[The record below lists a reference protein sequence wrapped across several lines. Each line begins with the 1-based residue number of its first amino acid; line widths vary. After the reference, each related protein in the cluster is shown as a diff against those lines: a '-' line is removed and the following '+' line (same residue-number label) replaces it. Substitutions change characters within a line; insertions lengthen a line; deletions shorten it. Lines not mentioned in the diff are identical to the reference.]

1 MTFRPGKRGLAVSAV
16 LAVTSLAL
24 TACSAGSLGSSDD
37 AGGGSSS
44 VELTYLTTNQDQD
57 VKEAEQLAKDFH
69 AKYPNITIKVD
80 TRPGGTE
87 GDNIIKTRLSTGD
100 MPEVFNYNTGS
111 LFKAIAPQ
119 KNLVPIDDQPYI
131 GDLDDNFKKTVT
143 GDDGKVYGA
152 PVGGFMGGAVLY
164 NIPIYQKLGLTIPK
178 TWAEFMANNAKIKAA
193 GGGVAPVIQ
202 TYGETW
208 TSQLFV
214 LGDFHNVAA
223 AEPDFADKY
232 TKNEAKYATSPAALK
247 GFEHTEA
254 VHDAGYENKDFA
266 SAKLPDGLKMLAT
279 GKGAHYPI
287 LSGVVANMIAT
298 YPDAANKVGLFALPG
313 DDASTNGLTL
323 WTPGG
328 LYIPKTTTGDK
339 LDAAKKFL
347 AFVASPDGCKSQ
359 NTAGAPTGPYAVKG
373 CDLPADV
380 PQAIKDMQPYLDKQ
394 GASSLALEFLSPVKG
409 PSLEQI
415 TVEVGSGIRKA
426 KDGAARY
433 DEDVKKQ
440 AQQLGLAGW

>member
-1 MTFRPGKRGLAVSAV
+1 MRFRPGASGLAL
-16 LAVTSLAL
+16 LAVCSLTLA
-24 TACSAGSLGSSDD
+24 ACSAGSLGSSDD
-37 AGGGSSS
+37 SGGASS

-69 AKYPNITIKVD
+69 AKNPTITVKVD

-111 LFKAIAPQ
+111 LFQAIAPQ
-119 KNLVPIDDQPYI
+119 KNLVSINDEPYVK
-131 GDLDDNFKKTVT
+131 DLDENFKKTVT
-143 GDDGKVYGA
+143 ADNQVYGA
-152 PVGGFMGGAVLY
+152 PVGGFQGGAVLY
-164 NIPIYQKLGLTIPK
+164 SIPVYQKLGLKVPQ

-193 GGGVAPVIQ
+193 GGIAPVIQ

-214 LGDFHNVAA
+214 LGDFHNVSA

-232 TKNEAKYATSPAALK
+232 TKNEAKYATSTAAVK

-287 LSGVVANMIAT
+287 LSGVVANMVAT
-298 YPDAANKVGLFALPG
+298 YPDAAKTVGLFALPG

-373 CDLPADV
+373 CELGDDV
-380 PQAIKDMQPYLDKQ
+380 PQAIKDMQPYLDKT
-394 GASSLALEFLSPVKG
+394 GSSSLALEFLSPVKG

>member
-1 MTFRPGKRGLAVSAV
+1 MRFRPGASGFAV
-16 LAVTSLAL
+16 LAVCSLTL
-24 TACSAGSLGSSDD
+24 TACSAGSLGSSSD
-37 AGGGSSS
+37 SSS
-44 VELTYLTTNQDQD
+44 GSVEIKYLIGNQDQD
-57 VKEAEQLAKDFH
+57 LKVAQQLVKDFT
-69 AKYPNITIKVD
+69 AKNAGITIKIE
-80 TRPGGTE
+80 TRPAGTE
-87 GDNIIKTRLSTGD
+87 GDNIVKTRLSTGD

-111 LFKAIAPQ
+111 LFQAIAPQ
-119 KNLVPIDDQPYI
+119 KNLVSLSDQPYVSN
-131 GDLDDNFKKTVT
+131 LDENFKNTVT
-143 GDDGKVYGA
+143 ADGQVYGV

-164 NIPIYQKLGLTIPK
+164 NIPIYQRLGLTPPK
-178 TWAEFMANNAKIKAA
+178 TWAEFMANSAKIKAA
-193 GGGVAPVIQ
+193 GIAPVIQ

-208 TSQLFV
+208 TAQLFV

-279 GKGAHYPI
+279 GKGAQYPI

-298 YPDAANKVGLFALPG
+298 YPDAAKNVGLFALPG
-313 DDASTNGLTL
+313 DDASKNGLTV

-328 LYIPKTTTGDK
+328 NYIPKTATGAK

-347 AFVASPDGCKSQ
+347 AYIASPDGCKSLT
-359 NTAGAPTGPYAVKG
+359 TAGAPTGPYAVKG
-373 CDLPADV
+373 CTLPTDV
-380 PQAIKDMQPYLDKQ
+380 PQAIKDMQPYLDKP
-394 GASSLALEFLSPVKG
+394 GASSLALEFVSPVKG
-409 PSLEQI
+409 PSLSQI

-426 KDGAARY
+426 KDGAVRY